1 LLLRLNNTFAEFV
14 TILDGDSGVEG
25 CEMGGDT
32 LFPVWEVGD
41 GIGFSMVGTD
51 RGTFVAGFSFV
62 ELKSM
67 DGCAIEKIGDATN
80 MLDFKRHGFTFIY
93 AKPCFNF
100 MRFALCA
107 FSKKA
112 PKNPHEAPKN
122 PHEAPKNPH
131 EAPKDPSEHLKNPA
145 LLVLGAFAK
154 SA

>member
-1 LLLRLNNTFAEFV
+1 
-14 TILDGDSGVEG
+14 LDGDSGVEG

-51 RGTFVAGFSFV
+51 RGTFVTGLSFV

-67 DGCAIEKIGDATN
+67 DGCAIEKIGDAAN

-112 PKNPHEAPKN
+112 PKNSHKAHKDPYG
-122 PHEAPKNPH
+122 
-131 EAPKDPSEHLKNPA
+131 APKDPY
-145 LLVLGAFAK
+145 GAHKDPYGAPKDPLAIHTVGFGRFC
-154 SA
+154 